1 MKHLSFTLTNFT
13 TSKKHLL
20 LSMAVLSTTLVFS
33 QPPAVA
39 PVLGNA
45 ATFGVFGGQGGVTNQ
60 GINTIIHGSLGST
73 SASTTIT
80 GFRDGVTNIPYT
92 TGGGSNNGNVTGGIF
107 SDVPA
112 PGDAVSFA
120 FASQT
125 FADINTAYNS
135 ISPAAQPGGI
145 DPGAG
150 ELGGLTLTP
159 GVYKS
164 VTFKITNV
172 DLTLDAQGDPN
183 AVWVFQTSA
192 GLTVGIPGGP
202 RSVIMTN
209 GGLARNV
216 YWYVGSGA
224 TINGAGGGSMS
235 GTIIS
240 SASITFS
247 TAGNAVQTV
256 LNGRALCLNAGVT
269 MVNTTINA
277 CDTWTGLTS
286 SVWTT
291 ATNWSRGSVPIASEE
306 VLIPNVTTPKPVVS
320 STTSSLYNLTIYSGS
335 ALTVTSTLQIGGFIN
350 NLGNAFAATSGTIT
364 MNGDRPQILPPAF
377 TNSNTVQNLIISN
390 PAHVTLSGNINV
402 SNLFTLSNGL
412 LKTGTNNLII
422 ANNATTIGA
431 STVRYVDGNVRKIG
445 NQAFTFPVGNLN
457 KYAPISIS
465 APVNTTDHFTASY
478 SFTDPNNSS
487 YTTTSLGAGLNRV
500 SVKEYWLLNRTNGT
514 SNVDVTLSFDFS
526 RSGGISTLADLRVA
540 RWNGS
545 QWTNEG
551 NTGTTGT
558 SGDGTV
564 KSNPVTNFSPFTLGS
579 STANNTLPLS
589 LLTFS
594 AQQKNSNVALAWQ
607 TTNEVNA
614 SHFNLQQSI
623 NGTSFNTVG
632 KINTQGGGNYAFT
645 DDVSGMDAST
655 VFYRLQMVNRDG
667 SFTYSKTIAVLRKAR
682 SSQLTIFPNPV
693 QETLYVQLSS
703 KKDEKLSLQIIDMKG
718 RILQQQEVRVSVG
731 NISLSFNASKLAKGT
746 YVLLIK
752 SDNLKQQKRFIKD

>member
-1 MKHLSFTLTNFT
+1 MKQLHIQFSNFVA
-13 TSKKHLL
+13 SKKHLL
-20 LSMAVLSTTLVFS
+20 LSMAFLTTTLVFS

-39 PVLGNA
+39 PVLGHA
-45 ATFGVFGGQGGVTNQ
+45 ATFGVFSGSGGVTND
-60 GINTIIHGSLGST
+60 GINTIIHGSLGTT
-73 SASTTIT
+73 SVSTTVT
-80 GFRDGVTNIPYT
+80 GFRDGVTNSPYT
-92 TGGGSNNGNVTGGIF
+92 TSGGSNNGNVTGGIF
-107 SDVPA
+107 TNAPA

-125 FADINTAYNS
+125 AADILAAYNS

-164 VTFKITNV
+164 VTFDITNV
-172 DLTLDAQGDPN
+172 DLTLDAQGDHN
-183 AVWVFQTSA
+183 AVWVFQTTA
-192 GLTVGIPGGP
+192 GLTVGIPGSP

-224 TINGAGGGSMS
+224 TINGAGGGIMS

-240 SASITFS
+240 SAAITFS

-277 CDTWTGLTS
+277 CDTWTGLS
-286 SVWTT
+286 NNIWTT
-291 ATNWSRGSVPIASEE
+291 ATNWSRGSVPISSEE
-306 VLIPNVTTPKPVVS
+306 VLIPNTTTPKPIVS
-320 STTSSLYNLTIYSGS
+320 STTSSLYNLTIYDGS
-335 ALTVTSTLQIGGFIN
+335 ALTVTSTLQIGGFIKN
-350 NLGNAFAATSGTIT
+350 FGNAFDATSGTIT
-364 MNGDRPQILPPAF
+364 MNGDLPQILPPAF
-377 TNSNTVQNLIISN
+377 TNSNTVQNLIVSN
-390 PAHVTLSGNINV
+390 PAHVTLSGDINV

-412 LKTGTNNLII
+412 LKTANNNLII
-422 ANNATTIGA
+422 ANNATSTGA

-478 SFTDPNNSS
+478 SFTNPNNSS

-500 SVKEYWLLNRTNGT
+500 SVNEYWLLNRTNGT
-514 SNVDVTLSFDFS
+514 SNVDVTPSFDYS
-526 RSGGISTLADLRVA
+526 RSGNITTLADLRVA

-545 QWTNEG
+545 QWVNEG

-558 SGDGTV
+558 PGEGTV

-589 LLTFS
+589 LLTFT
-594 AQQKNSNVALAWQ
+594 AQLKNSNVALAWQ

-614 SHFNLQQSI
+614 SHFNIQQST
-623 NGTSFNTVG
+623 NGNSFKTVG
-632 KINTQGGGNYAFT
+632 KLNTQGSGNYAYT
-645 DDVSGMDAST
+645 EDVSAMNAST
-655 VFYRLQMVNRDG
+655 VFYRLQMVDQDG
-667 SFTYSKTIAVLRKAR
+667 KFTYSKTIAILLKAR
-682 SSQLTIFPNPV
+682 NAQLSIFPNPV
-693 QETLYVQLSS
+693 KETLYVQLSS
-703 KKDEKLSLQIIDMKG
+703 AKNEKLSVQIIDMKG
-718 RILQQQEVRVSVG
+718 SVLQQQQVTVSVG
-731 NISLSFNASKLAKGT
+731 NMSLSFNASKLAKGT

-752 SDNLKQQKRFIKD
+752 GDNLIQQKEFIKY

>member
-1 MKHLSFTLTNFT
+1 
-13 TSKKHLL
+13 
-20 LSMAVLSTTLVFS
+20 MAVLSTTLVFS

-45 ATFGVFGGQGGVTNQ
+45 ASFGVFGGQGGVTNQ

-92 TGGGSNNGNVTGGIF
+92 TGGGSNNGNVAGGIF
-107 SDVPA
+107 SNVPA

-269 MVNTTINA
+269 MVNTTVNA
-277 CDTWTGLTS
+277 CNTWTGLS
-286 SVWTT
+286 SNVWTT
-291 ATNWSRGSVPIASEE
+291 ATNWSRGSVPISSEE
-306 VLIPNVTTPKPVVS
+306 VLIPNVTTPKPVIS
-320 STTSSLYNLTIYSGS
+320 STTSSLHNLTIYNGS

-364 MNGDRPQILPPAF
+364 MNGTLPQVLPPAF

-390 PAHVTLSGNINV
+390 PVNVTLSGDINV

-412 LKTGTNNLII
+412 LRTGNNNLVI
-422 ANNATTIGA
+422 ANNATTTGA
-431 STVRYVDGNVRKIG
+431 SAVRYVDGNVRKVG

-457 KYAPISIS
+457 RYAPISIS
-465 APVNTTDHFTASY
+465 APVNTTDHFTASH
-478 SFTDPNNSS
+478 SFTNPNNSS
-487 YTTTSLGAGLNRV
+487 YTTTSLGAGLNNV
-500 SVKEYWLLNRTNGT
+500 SVKEFWLLNRTNGT
-514 SNVDVTLSFDFS
+514 SNVDVTLSFDAS
-526 RSGGISTLADLRVA
+526 RTGNVTTLADLRVA
-540 RWNGS
+540 RWTGS
-545 QWTNEG
+545 QWVNEG

-558 SGDGTV
+558 PAEGTV
-564 KSNPVTNFSPFTLGS
+564 KSNTVTSFSPFTLGS
-579 STANNTLPLS
+579 STASNPLPLS
-589 LLTFS
+589 LLTFT
-594 AQQKNSNVALAWQ
+594 AQQKNSNVTLAWQ
-607 TTNEVNA
+607 TINEVNA
-614 SHFNLQQSI
+614 SHFNIQQST
-623 NGTSFNTVG
+623 NGTSFKIVG
-632 KINTQGGGNYAFT
+632 RINTQGGGNYAYT
-645 DDVSGMDAST
+645 DDVSGMNAST
-655 VFYRLQMVNRDG
+655 VFYRLQMVDQDG
-667 SFTYSKTIAVLRKAR
+667 NFTYSKTLAVLFKAR
-682 SSQLTIFPNPV
+682 NAQLTIFPNPV
-693 QETLYVQLSS
+693 KGSLFVQLYSS
-703 KKDEKLSLQIIDMKG
+703 KNEKLSIQITDMKG
-718 RILQQQEVRVSVG
+718 RVLQQQEVMVSVG
-731 NISLSFNASKLAKGT
+731 NMSLSFNASKLAKGT
-746 YVLLIK
+746 YVLLVK
-752 SDNLKQQKRFIKD
+752 GDNLIQQKQFIKN